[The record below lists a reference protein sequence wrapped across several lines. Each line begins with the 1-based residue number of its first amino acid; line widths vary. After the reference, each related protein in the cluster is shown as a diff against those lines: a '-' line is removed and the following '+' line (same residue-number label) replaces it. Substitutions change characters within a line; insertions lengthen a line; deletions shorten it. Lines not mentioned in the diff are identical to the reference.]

1 MHGELYMIKIACKFV
16 KLKDLTK
23 ACKEAGITTLYQLY
37 KVLEEKGVK
46 NARNIYP
53 NGSTINEDKFNE
65 ILCVLKELK
74 K

>member
-1 MHGELYMIKIACKFV
+1 MIKIACKIV
-16 KLKDLTK
+16 QLRDLTK
-23 ACKEAGITTLYQLY
+23 ACEEAGITTLYQLY
-37 KVLEEKGVK
+37 KTLRDRGVK

-53 NGSTINEDKFNE
+53 NNSTINEEKFNE